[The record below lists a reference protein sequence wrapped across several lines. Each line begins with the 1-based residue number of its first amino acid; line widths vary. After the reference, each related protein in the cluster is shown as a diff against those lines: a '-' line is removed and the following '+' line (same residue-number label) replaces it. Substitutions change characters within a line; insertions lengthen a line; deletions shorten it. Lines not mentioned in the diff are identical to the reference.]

1 MRELYLKTLKK
12 EVVPSEGCTEPIAIA
27 YAASLSS
34 EHVNGEIKEVNIY
47 LSKNVIKNAMGV
59 GIPGTGGVGIE
70 IAAALG
76 ISIQKSYKK
85 LTILSNFT
93 KEELKKAKEIV
104 SNNIINI
111 NQKDIDKPLYIEVEV
126 SDGKDKC
133 KVIIEDTHTNVTL
146 IKKNE
151 EVICDNNCG
160 KCCDEVEDDYK
171 LFRIKDIYEF
181 AKNIDFSE
189 IEFILES
196 ARMNEKVSEE
206 GLKNDYGLQ
215 VGSKI
220 LQKGTFNL
228 FSNDASNKIIA
239 ASAAASDARM
249 DGCPMPIMTTAGSG
263 NQGIACSI
271 PVSSTSKLLGKNNED
286 LARALV
292 LSNLVT
298 IRIKKHMG
306 RLSPLCGAGIAG
318 ATGASCGIT
327 YLLGGNLENIN
338 YCINNMI
345 SDLSGMICDGAKETC
360 ALKIATGTNAA
371 IQCANLAIN
380 GISATSNDGI
390 ISQDVEKTIESIETL
405 IQNGFKNVDDTILNI
420 MLEKKKKNNSK

>member
-1 MRELYLKTLKK
+1 MRELYLRTLKK

-27 YAASLSS
+27 YAASIAAEYLK
-34 EHVNGEIKEVNIY
+34 GEIKEVNIY
-47 LSKNVIKNAMGV
+47 LSKNVIKNALGV

-93 KEELKKAKEIV
+93 EDELKKAKEIV
-104 SNNIINI
+104 DKNIINI
-111 NQKDIDKPLYIEVEV
+111 KQKNTNKALYIEVELL
-126 SDGKDKC
+126 SETSKS

-146 IKKNE
+146 IE
-151 EVICDNNCG
+151 CDDEIIMDNNS
-160 KCCDEVEDDYK
+160 EVSEDLEEDYN
-171 LFRIKDIYEF
+171 LFKIADIYNF
-181 AKNIDFSE
+181 AKEADFDD
-189 IEFILES
+189 IKFILES
-196 ARMNEKVSEE
+196 AKMNEKVSEE
-206 GLKNDYGLQ
+206 GLKGDYGLQ

-220 LQKGTFNL
+220 IQKGNFNL

-249 DGCPMPIMTTAGSG
+249 DGCAMPIMTTAGSG

-271 PVSSTSKLLGKNNED
+271 PVAQTSRLLDKSEEE

-327 YLLGGNLENIN
+327 YLLGGDLKNIN

-380 GISATSNDGI
+380 GISATANDGI
-390 ISQDVEKTIESIETL
+390 VAKDVEETIESIETL

-420 MLEKKKKNNSK
+420 MLEKKKNNK

>member
-27 YAASLSS
+27 YAASIAA
-34 EHVNGEIKEVNIY
+34 EHLKGEIKEVNIY
-47 LSKNVIKNAMGV
+47 LSKNVIKNALGV

-93 KEELKKAKEIV
+93 EDELKKAKEIV
-104 SNNIINI
+104 DKNIINI
-111 NQKDIDKPLYIEVEV
+111 KQKNTNKALYIEVELL
-126 SDGKDKC
+126 SETSKA

-146 IKKNE
+146 IE
-151 EVICDNNCG
+151 CGDEIIMDNNS
-160 KCCDEVEDDYK
+160 EVSEDLEEDYK
-171 LFRIKDIYEF
+171 LFKIADIYNF
-181 AKNIDFSE
+181 AKEADFDD
-189 IEFILES
+189 IKFILES
-196 ARMNEKVSEE
+196 AKMNEKVSEE
-206 GLKNDYGLQ
+206 GLKGDYGLQ

-220 LQKGTFNL
+220 IQKGNFNL

-249 DGCPMPIMTTAGSG
+249 DGCAMPIMTTAGSG

-271 PVSSTSKLLGKNNED
+271 PVAQTARLLDKSEEE

-327 YLLGGNLENIN
+327 YLLGGDLENIN

-380 GISATSNDGI
+380 GISATANDGI
-390 ISQDVEKTIESIETL
+390 VAKDVEETIESIETL

-420 MLEKKKKNNSK
+420 MLEKKKNNK

>member
-27 YAASLSS
+27 YAASIAAEYLK
-34 EHVNGEIKEVNIY
+34 GEIKEVNIY
-47 LSKNVIKNAMGV
+47 LSKNVIKNALGV

-93 KEELKKAKEIV
+93 ENELKKAKEIV
-104 SNNIINI
+104 DKNIINI
-111 NQKDIDKPLYIEVEV
+111 KQKNTNKALYIEVELL
-126 SDGKDKC
+126 SETSKS

-146 IKKNE
+146 IE
-151 EVICDNNCG
+151 CDDEIIMDNNS
-160 KCCDEVEDDYK
+160 EVSEDLEEDYK
-171 LFRIKDIYEF
+171 LFKIADIYNF
-181 AKNIDFSE
+181 AKEADFDD
-189 IEFILES
+189 IKFILES
-196 ARMNEKVSEE
+196 AKMNEKVSEE
-206 GLKNDYGLQ
+206 GLKGDYGLQ

-220 LQKGTFNL
+220 IQKGNFNL

-249 DGCPMPIMTTAGSG
+249 DGCAMPIMTTAGSG

-271 PVSSTSKLLGKNNED
+271 PVAQTARLLDKSEEE

-327 YLLGGNLENIN
+327 YLLGGDLENIN

-380 GISATSNDGI
+380 GISATANDGI
-390 ISQDVEKTIESIETL
+390 VAKEVEETIESIETL

-420 MLEKKKKNNSK
+420 MLEKKKNNK

>member
-27 YAASLSS
+27 YAASIAA
-34 EHVNGEIKEVNIY
+34 EHLKGEIKEVNIY
-47 LSKNVIKNAMGV
+47 LSKNVIKNALGV

-93 KEELKKAKEIV
+93 EDELKKAKEIV
-104 SNNIINI
+104 DKNIINI
-111 NQKDIDKPLYIEVEV
+111 KQKNTHKALYIEVELL
-126 SDGKDKC
+126 SETSKS

-146 IKKNE
+146 IE
-151 EVICDNNCG
+151 CDDEIIMDNNS
-160 KCCDEVEDDYK
+160 EVSEDLEEDYK
-171 LFRIKDIYEF
+171 LFKIADIYNF
-181 AKNIDFSE
+181 AKEADFDD
-189 IEFILES
+189 IKFILES
-196 ARMNEKVSEE
+196 AKMNEKVSEE
-206 GLKNDYGLQ
+206 GLKGDYGLQ

-220 LQKGTFNL
+220 IQKGNFNL

-249 DGCPMPIMTTAGSG
+249 DGCAMPIMTTAGSG

-271 PVSSTSKLLGKNNED
+271 PVAQTARLLDKSEEE

-327 YLLGGNLENIN
+327 YLLGGDLENIN

-371 IQCANLAIN
+371 IQCANLAMN
-380 GISATSNDGI
+380 GISATANDGI
-390 ISQDVEKTIESIETL
+390 VAKDVEETIESIETL

-420 MLEKKKKNNSK
+420 MLEKKKNNK

>member
-27 YAASLSS
+27 YAASIAA
-34 EHVNGEIKEVNIY
+34 EHLKGEIKEVNIY
-47 LSKNVIKNAMGV
+47 LSKNVIKNALGV

-93 KEELKKAKEIV
+93 EDELKKAKEIV
-104 SNNIINI
+104 DKNIINI
-111 NQKDIDKPLYIEVEV
+111 KQKNTNKALYIEVELL
-126 SDGKDKC
+126 SETSKA

-146 IKKNE
+146 IE
-151 EVICDNNCG
+151 CDDEIIMDNNS
-160 KCCDEVEDDYK
+160 EVSEDLEEDYK
-171 LFRIKDIYEF
+171 LFKIADIYNF
-181 AKNIDFSE
+181 AKEADFDD
-189 IEFILES
+189 IKFILES
-196 ARMNEKVSEE
+196 AKMNEKVSEE
-206 GLKNDYGLQ
+206 GLKGDYGLQ

-220 LQKGTFNL
+220 IQKGNFNL

-249 DGCPMPIMTTAGSG
+249 DGCAMPIMTTAGSG
-263 NQGIACSI
+263 NQGIVCSI
-271 PVSSTSKLLGKNNED
+271 PVAQTARLLDKSEEE

-327 YLLGGNLENIN
+327 YLLGGDLENIN

-380 GISATSNDGI
+380 GISATANDGI
-390 ISQDVEKTIESIETL
+390 VAKDVEETIESIETL

-420 MLEKKKKNNSK
+420 MLEKKKNNK

>member
-1 MRELYLKTLKK
+1 MRELYLRTLKK

-27 YAASLSS
+27 YAASIAA
-34 EHVNGEIKEVNIY
+34 EHLKGEIKEVNIY
-47 LSKNVIKNAMGV
+47 LSKNVIKNALGV

-93 KEELKKAKEIV
+93 EDELKKAKEIV
-104 SNNIINI
+104 DENIINI
-111 NQKDIDKPLYIEVEV
+111 KQKNTNKALYIEVELL
-126 SDGKDKC
+126 SETSKS

-146 IKKNE
+146 IE
-151 EVICDNNCG
+151 CDDEIIMDNNS
-160 KCCDEVEDDYK
+160 EVSEDLEEDYK
-171 LFRIKDIYEF
+171 LFKIADIYNF
-181 AKNIDFSE
+181 AKEADFDD
-189 IEFILES
+189 IKFILES
-196 ARMNEKVSEE
+196 AKMNEKVSEE
-206 GLKNDYGLQ
+206 GLKGDYGLQ

-220 LQKGTFNL
+220 IQKGNFNL

-249 DGCPMPIMTTAGSG
+249 DGCAMPIMTTAGSG

-271 PVSSTSKLLGKNNED
+271 PVAQTARLLDKSEEE

-380 GISATSNDGI
+380 GISATANDGI
-390 ISQDVEKTIESIETL
+390 VAKDVEETIESIETL
-405 IQNGFKNVDDTILNI
+405 IQNCFKNVDDTILNI
-420 MLEKKKKNNSK
+420 MLEKKKNNK

>member
-1 MRELYLKTLKK
+1 MRELYLRTLKK

-27 YAASLSS
+27 YAASIAA
-34 EHVNGEIKEVNIY
+34 EHLKGEIKEVNIY
-47 LSKNVIKNAMGV
+47 LSKNVIKNALGV

-93 KEELKKAKEIV
+93 EDELKKAKEIV
-104 SNNIINI
+104 DKNIINI
-111 NQKDIDKPLYIEVEV
+111 KQKNTNKALYIEVELL
-126 SDGKDKC
+126 SETSKA

-146 IKKNE
+146 IE
-151 EVICDNNCG
+151 CDNEIIMDNNS
-160 KCCDEVEDDYK
+160 EVSEDLEEDYK
-171 LFRIKDIYEF
+171 LFKIADIYNF
-181 AKNIDFSE
+181 AKEVDFDD
-189 IEFILES
+189 IKFILES
-196 ARMNEKVSEE
+196 AKMNEKVSEE
-206 GLKNDYGLQ
+206 GLKGDYGLQ

-220 LQKGTFNL
+220 IQKGNFNL

-249 DGCPMPIMTTAGSG
+249 DGCAMPIMTTAGSG

-271 PVSSTSKLLGKNNED
+271 PVAQTARLLDKSEEE

-327 YLLGGNLENIN
+327 YLLGGDLENIN

-380 GISATSNDGI
+380 GISATANDGI
-390 ISQDVEKTIESIETL
+390 VAKDVEETIESIETL

-420 MLEKKKKNNSK
+420 MLEKKKNNK

>member
-27 YAASLSS
+27 YAASIAA
-34 EHVNGEIKEVNIY
+34 EHLKGEIKEVNIY
-47 LSKNVIKNAMGV
+47 LSKNVIKNALGV

-93 KEELKKAKEIV
+93 EDELKKAKEIV
-104 SNNIINI
+104 DENIINI
-111 NQKDIDKPLYIEVEV
+111 KQKNTNKALYIEVELL
-126 SDGKDKC
+126 SETSKS
-133 KVIIEDTHTNVTL
+133 KVIIEDTHTNATL
-146 IKKNE
+146 IE
-151 EVICDNNCG
+151 CDDEIIMDNNS
-160 KCCDEVEDDYK
+160 EVSEDLEEDYK
-171 LFRIKDIYEF
+171 LFKIADIYNF
-181 AKNIDFSE
+181 AKKADFDD
-189 IEFILES
+189 IKFILES
-196 ARMNEKVSEE
+196 AKMNEKVSEE
-206 GLKNDYGLQ
+206 GLKGDYGLQ

-220 LQKGTFNL
+220 IQKGNFNL

-249 DGCPMPIMTTAGSG
+249 DGCAMPIMTTAGSG

-271 PVSSTSKLLGKNNED
+271 PVAQTARLLDKSEEE

-327 YLLGGNLENIN
+327 YLLGGDLENIN

-380 GISATSNDGI
+380 GISATANDGI
-390 ISQDVEKTIESIETL
+390 VAKDVEETIESIETL
-405 IQNGFKNVDDTILNI
+405 IQNGLKNVDDTILNI
-420 MLEKKKKNNSK
+420 MLEKKKNNK

>member
-27 YAASLSS
+27 YAASIAA
-34 EHVNGEIKEVNIY
+34 EHLKGEIKEVNIY
-47 LSKNVIKNAMGV
+47 LSKNVIKNALGV

-93 KEELKKAKEIV
+93 EDELKKAKEIV
-104 SNNIINI
+104 DKNIINI
-111 NQKDIDKPLYIEVEV
+111 KQKNTNKALYIEVELL
-126 SDGKDKC
+126 SETSKS

-146 IKKNE
+146 IE
-151 EVICDNNCG
+151 CDDEIIIDNNS
-160 KCCDEVEDDYK
+160 EVSEDLEEDYK
-171 LFRIKDIYEF
+171 LFKIADIYNF
-181 AKNIDFSE
+181 AKEADFDD
-189 IEFILES
+189 IKFILES
-196 ARMNEKVSEE
+196 AKMNEKVSEE
-206 GLKNDYGLQ
+206 GLKGDYGLQ

-220 LQKGTFNL
+220 IQKGNFNL

-249 DGCPMPIMTTAGSG
+249 DGCAMPIMTTAGSG

-271 PVSSTSKLLGKNNED
+271 PVAQTARLLDKSEEE

-327 YLLGGNLENIN
+327 YLLGGDLENIN

-380 GISATSNDGI
+380 GISATANDGI
-390 ISQDVEKTIESIETL
+390 VAKDVEETIESIETL

-420 MLEKKKKNNSK
+420 MLEKKKNK

>member
-1 MRELYLKTLKK
+1 MRELYLRTLKK

-27 YAASLSS
+27 YAASIAA
-34 EHVNGEIKEVNIY
+34 EHLKGEIKEVNIY
-47 LSKNVIKNAMGV
+47 LSKNVIKNALGV

-93 KEELKKAKEIV
+93 EDELKKAKEIV
-104 SNNIINI
+104 DKNIINI
-111 NQKDIDKPLYIEVEV
+111 KQKNTNKALYIEVELL
-126 SDGKDKC
+126 SETSKA

-146 IKKNE
+146 IE
-151 EVICDNNCG
+151 CDDEIIMDNNS
-160 KCCDEVEDDYK
+160 EVSEDLEEDYK
-171 LFRIKDIYEF
+171 LFKIADIYNF
-181 AKNIDFSE
+181 AKEVDFDH
-189 IEFILES
+189 IKFILES
-196 ARMNEKVSEE
+196 AKMNEKVSEE
-206 GLKNDYGLQ
+206 GLKGDYGLQ

-220 LQKGTFNL
+220 IQKGNFNL

-249 DGCPMPIMTTAGSG
+249 DGCAMPIMTTAGSG

-271 PVSSTSKLLGKNNED
+271 PVAQTARLLDKSEEE

-327 YLLGGNLENIN
+327 YLLGGDLENIN

-380 GISATSNDGI
+380 GISATANDGI
-390 ISQDVEKTIESIETL
+390 VAKDVEETIESIETL

-420 MLEKKKKNNSK
+420 MLEKKKNNK

>member
-27 YAASLSS
+27 YAASIAT
-34 EHVNGEIKEVNIY
+34 EHLKGEIKEVNIY
-47 LSKNVIKNAMGV
+47 LSKNVIKNALGV

-93 KEELKKAKEIV
+93 EDELKKAKEIV
-104 SNNIINI
+104 DKNIINI
-111 NQKDIDKPLYIEVEV
+111 KQKNTHKALYIEVELLAET
-126 SDGKDKC
+126 SKS

-146 IKKNE
+146 IE
-151 EVICDNNCG
+151 CDDEIIMDNNS
-160 KCCDEVEDDYK
+160 EVSEDLEEDYK
-171 LFRIKDIYEF
+171 LFKIADIYNF
-181 AKNIDFSE
+181 AKEADFDE
-189 IEFILES
+189 IKFILES
-196 ARMNEKVSEE
+196 AKMNEKVSEE
-206 GLKNDYGLQ
+206 GLKGDYGLQ

-220 LQKGTFNL
+220 IQKGNFNL

-249 DGCPMPIMTTAGSG
+249 DGCAMPIMTTAGSG

-271 PVSSTSKLLGKNNED
+271 PVAQTARLLDKSEEE

-327 YLLGGNLENIN
+327 YLLGGDLENIN

-371 IQCANLAIN
+371 IQCANLAMN
-380 GISATSNDGI
+380 GISATANDGI
-390 ISQDVEKTIESIETL
+390 VAKDVEETIESIETL

-420 MLEKKKKNNSK
+420 MLEKKKNNK

>member
-27 YAASLSS
+27 YAASIAA
-34 EHVNGEIKEVNIY
+34 EHLKGEIKEVNIY
-47 LSKNVIKNAMGV
+47 LSKNVIKNALGV

-93 KEELKKAKEIV
+93 EDELKRAKEIV
-104 SNNIINI
+104 DKNIINI
-111 NQKDIDKPLYIEVEV
+111 KQKNTHKALYIEVELLAET
-126 SDGKDKC
+126 SKS

-146 IKKNE
+146 IE
-151 EVICDNNCG
+151 CDDEIIMDNNS
-160 KCCDEVEDDYK
+160 EVSEDLEEDYK
-171 LFRIKDIYEF
+171 LFKIADIYNF
-181 AKNIDFSE
+181 AKEADFDD
-189 IEFILES
+189 IKFILES
-196 ARMNEKVSEE
+196 AKMNERVSEE
-206 GLKNDYGLQ
+206 GLKGDYGLQ

-220 LQKGTFNL
+220 IQKGNFNL

-249 DGCPMPIMTTAGSG
+249 DGCAMPIMTTAGSG

-271 PVSSTSKLLGKNNED
+271 PVAQTARLLDKSEEE

-327 YLLGGNLENIN
+327 YLLGGDLENIN

-371 IQCANLAIN
+371 IQCANLAMN
-380 GISATSNDGI
+380 GISATANDGI
-390 ISQDVEKTIESIETL
+390 VAKDVEETIESIETL

-420 MLEKKKKNNSK
+420 MLEKKKNNK

>member
-27 YAASLSS
+27 YATSIAA
-34 EHVNGEIKEVNIY
+34 EHLKGEIEEVNIY
-47 LSKNVIKNAMGV
+47 LSKNVIKNALGV

-93 KEELKKAKEIV
+93 EDELKKAKEIV
-104 SNNIINI
+104 DKNIINI
-111 NQKDIDKPLYIEVEV
+111 KQKNINKVLYIEVELL
-126 SDGKDKC
+126 SETSKA

-146 IKKNE
+146 IE
-151 EVICDNNCG
+151 CDDEIIMDNNS
-160 KCCDEVEDDYK
+160 EVSEDLEEDYK
-171 LFRIKDIYEF
+171 LFKIADIYNF
-181 AKNIDFSE
+181 AKEADFDD
-189 IEFILES
+189 IKFILES
-196 ARMNEKVSEE
+196 AKMNEKVSEE
-206 GLKNDYGLQ
+206 GLKGDYGLQ

-220 LQKGTFNL
+220 IQKGNFNL

-249 DGCPMPIMTTAGSG
+249 DGCAMPIMTTAGSG

-271 PVSSTSKLLGKNNED
+271 PVAQTARLLDKSEEE

-371 IQCANLAIN
+371 IQCANLAMN
-380 GISATSNDGI
+380 GISATANDGI
-390 ISQDVEKTIESIETL
+390 VAKDVEETIESIETL

-420 MLEKKKKNNSK
+420 MLEKKKNNK

>member
-27 YAASLSS
+27 YAASIAA
-34 EHVNGEIKEVNIY
+34 EHLKGEIKEVNIY
-47 LSKNVIKNAMGV
+47 LSKNVIKNALGV

-93 KEELKKAKEIV
+93 EDELKKAKEIV
-104 SNNIINI
+104 DENIINI
-111 NQKDIDKPLYIEVEV
+111 KQKNTNKALYIEVELL
-126 SDGKDKC
+126 SETSKA

-146 IKKNE
+146 IE
-151 EVICDNNCG
+151 CDDEIIMDNNS
-160 KCCDEVEDDYK
+160 EVSEDLEEDYK
-171 LFRIKDIYEF
+171 LFKIADIYNF
-181 AKNIDFSE
+181 AKEADFDD
-189 IEFILES
+189 IKFILES
-196 ARMNEKVSEE
+196 AKMNEKVSEE
-206 GLKNDYGLQ
+206 GLKGDYGLQ

-220 LQKGTFNL
+220 IQKGNFNL

-249 DGCPMPIMTTAGSG
+249 DGCAMPIMTTAGSG

-271 PVSSTSKLLGKNNED
+271 PVAQTARLLDKSEEE

-345 SDLSGMICDGAKETC
+345 SDLLGMICDGAKETC

-380 GISATSNDGI
+380 GISATANDGI
-390 ISQDVEKTIESIETL
+390 VAKDVEETIESIETL

-420 MLEKKKKNNSK
+420 MLEKKKNNK

>member
-27 YAASLSS
+27 YAASIAAEYLK
-34 EHVNGEIKEVNIY
+34 GEIKEVNIY
-47 LSKNVIKNAMGV
+47 LSKNVIKNALGV

-93 KEELKKAKEIV
+93 EDELKKAKEIV
-104 SNNIINI
+104 DKNIINI
-111 NQKDIDKPLYIEVEV
+111 KQKNTNKALYIEVELL
-126 SDGKDKC
+126 SETSKS

-146 IKKNE
+146 IE
-151 EVICDNNCG
+151 CDDEIIMDNNS
-160 KCCDEVEDDYK
+160 EVSEDLEEDYN
-171 LFRIKDIYEF
+171 LFKIADIYNF
-181 AKNIDFSE
+181 AKEADFDD
-189 IEFILES
+189 IKFILES
-196 ARMNEKVSEE
+196 AKMNEKVSEE
-206 GLKNDYGLQ
+206 GLKGDYGLQ

-220 LQKGTFNL
+220 IQKGNFNL

-239 ASAAASDARM
+239 ASDARM
-249 DGCPMPIMTTAGSG
+249 DGCAMPIMTTAGSG

-271 PVSSTSKLLGKNNED
+271 PVAQTSRLLDKSEEE

-327 YLLGGNLENIN
+327 YLLGGDLKNIN

-380 GISATSNDGI
+380 GISATANDGI
-390 ISQDVEKTIESIETL
+390 VAKDVEETIESIETL

-420 MLEKKKKNNSK
+420 MLEKKKNNK

>member
-27 YAASLSS
+27 YAASIAA
-34 EHVNGEIKEVNIY
+34 EHLKGEIKEVNIY
-47 LSKNVIKNAMGV
+47 LSKNVIKNALGV

-93 KEELKKAKEIV
+93 EDELKKAKEIV
-104 SNNIINI
+104 DKNIINI
-111 NQKDIDKPLYIEVEV
+111 KQKNTNKALYIEVELL
-126 SDGKDKC
+126 SETSKA

-146 IKKNE
+146 IE
-151 EVICDNNCG
+151 CDDEIIIDNNS
-160 KCCDEVEDDYK
+160 EVSEDLEEDYK
-171 LFRIKDIYEF
+171 LFKIADIYNF
-181 AKNIDFSE
+181 AKEVDFDD
-189 IEFILES
+189 IKFILES
-196 ARMNEKVSEE
+196 AKMNEKVSEE
-206 GLKNDYGLQ
+206 GLKGDYGLQ

-220 LQKGTFNL
+220 IQKGNFNL

-249 DGCPMPIMTTAGSG
+249 DGCAMPIMTTAGSG

-271 PVSSTSKLLGKNNED
+271 PVAQTARLLDKSEEE

-327 YLLGGNLENIN
+327 YLLGGDLENIN

-380 GISATSNDGI
+380 GISATANDGI
-390 ISQDVEKTIESIETL
+390 VAKDVEETIESIETL

-420 MLEKKKKNNSK
+420 MLEKKKNNK

>member
-1 MRELYLKTLKK
+1 MRELYLRTLKK

-27 YAASLSS
+27 YAASIAA
-34 EHVNGEIKEVNIY
+34 EHLKGEIKEVNIY
-47 LSKNVIKNAMGV
+47 LSKNVIKNALGV

-93 KEELKKAKEIV
+93 EDELKKAKEIV
-104 SNNIINI
+104 DKNIINI
-111 NQKDIDKPLYIEVEV
+111 KQKNTHKALYIEVELL
-126 SDGKDKC
+126 SETSKA

-146 IKKNE
+146 IE
-151 EVICDNNCG
+151 CDDEIIMDNNS
-160 KCCDEVEDDYK
+160 EVSEDLEEDYK
-171 LFRIKDIYEF
+171 LFKIADIYNF
-181 AKNIDFSE
+181 AKEADFDD
-189 IEFILES
+189 IKFILES
-196 ARMNEKVSEE
+196 AKMNEKVSEE
-206 GLKNDYGLQ
+206 GLKGDYGLQ

-220 LQKGTFNL
+220 IQKGNFNL

-249 DGCPMPIMTTAGSG
+249 DGCAMPIMTTAGSG

-271 PVSSTSKLLGKNNED
+271 PVAQTARLLDKSEEE

-380 GISATSNDGI
+380 GISATANDGI
-390 ISQDVEKTIESIETL
+390 VAKDVEETIESIETL

-420 MLEKKKKNNSK
+420 MLEKKKNNK

>member
-1 MRELYLKTLKK
+1 MRELYLRTLKK

-27 YAASLSS
+27 YAASIAA
-34 EHVNGEIKEVNIY
+34 EHLNGEIKEVNIY
-47 LSKNVIKNAMGV
+47 LSKNVIKNALGV

-93 KEELKKAKEIV
+93 EDELKKAKEIV
-104 SNNIINI
+104 DENIINI
-111 NQKDIDKPLYIEVEV
+111 KQKNTNKALYIEVELL
-126 SDGKDKC
+126 SETSKS

-146 IKKNE
+146 IE
-151 EVICDNNCG
+151 CDDEIIMDNNS
-160 KCCDEVEDDYK
+160 EVSEDLEEDYK
-171 LFRIKDIYEF
+171 LFKIADIYNF
-181 AKNIDFSE
+181 AKEADFDD
-189 IEFILES
+189 IKFILES
-196 ARMNEKVSEE
+196 AKMNEKVSEE
-206 GLKNDYGLQ
+206 GLKGDYGLQ

-220 LQKGTFNL
+220 IQKGNFNL

-249 DGCPMPIMTTAGSG
+249 DGCAMPIMTTAGSG

-271 PVSSTSKLLGKNNED
+271 PVAQTARLLDKSEEE

-380 GISATSNDGI
+380 GISATANDGI
-390 ISQDVEKTIESIETL
+390 VAKDVEETIESIETL

-420 MLEKKKKNNSK
+420 MLEKKKNNK

>member
-27 YAASLSS
+27 YAASIAA
-34 EHVNGEIKEVNIY
+34 EHLKGEIKEVNIY
-47 LSKNVIKNAMGV
+47 LSKNVIKNALGV

-93 KEELKKAKEIV
+93 EDELKKAKEIV
-104 SNNIINI
+104 DENIINI
-111 NQKDIDKPLYIEVEV
+111 KQKNTNKALYIEVELL
-126 SDGKDKC
+126 SETSKS

-146 IKKNE
+146 IE
-151 EVICDNNCG
+151 CDDEIIMDNNS
-160 KCCDEVEDDYK
+160 EVSEDLEEDYK
-171 LFRIKDIYEF
+171 LFKIADIYNF
-181 AKNIDFSE
+181 AKEADFDD
-189 IEFILES
+189 IKFILES
-196 ARMNEKVSEE
+196 AKMNEKVSEE
-206 GLKNDYGLQ
+206 GLKGDYGLQ

-220 LQKGTFNL
+220 IQKGNFNL

-249 DGCPMPIMTTAGSG
+249 DGCAMPIMTTAGSG

-271 PVSSTSKLLGKNNED
+271 PVAQTARLLDKSEEE

-345 SDLSGMICDGAKETC
+345 SDLSGMICDGAKKTC

-380 GISATSNDGI
+380 GISATANDGI
-390 ISQDVEKTIESIETL
+390 VAKDVEETIESIETL

-420 MLEKKKKNNSK
+420 MLEKKKNNK

>member
-1 MRELYLKTLKK
+1 MRELYLRTLKK

-27 YAASLSS
+27 YAASIAA
-34 EHVNGEIKEVNIY
+34 EHLKGEIKEVNIY
-47 LSKNVIKNAMGV
+47 LSKNVIKNALGV

-93 KEELKKAKEIV
+93 EDELKKAKEIV
-104 SNNIINI
+104 DKNIINI
-111 NQKDIDKPLYIEVEV
+111 KQKNTNKALYIEVELL
-126 SDGKDKC
+126 SETSKS

-146 IKKNE
+146 IE
-151 EVICDNNCG
+151 CDNEIIMDNNS
-160 KCCDEVEDDYK
+160 EVSEDLEEDYK
-171 LFRIKDIYEF
+171 LFKIADIYNF
-181 AKNIDFSE
+181 AKEADFDD
-189 IEFILES
+189 IKFILES
-196 ARMNEKVSEE
+196 AKMNEKVSEE
-206 GLKNDYGLQ
+206 GLKGDYGLQ

-220 LQKGTFNL
+220 IQNGNFNL

-249 DGCPMPIMTTAGSG
+249 DGCAMPIMTTAGSG

-271 PVSSTSKLLGKNNED
+271 PVAQTARLLDKSEEE

-380 GISATSNDGI
+380 GISATANDGI
-390 ISQDVEKTIESIETL
+390 VAKDVEETIESIETL

-420 MLEKKKKNNSK
+420 MLEKKKNNK

>member
-27 YAASLSS
+27 YAASIAA
-34 EHVNGEIKEVNIY
+34 EHLKGEIKEVNIY
-47 LSKNVIKNAMGV
+47 LSKNVIKNALGV

-93 KEELKKAKEIV
+93 EDELKKAKEIV
-104 SNNIINI
+104 DKNIINI
-111 NQKDIDKPLYIEVEV
+111 KQKNTNKALYIEVELL
-126 SDGKDKC
+126 SETSKA

-146 IKKNE
+146 IE
-151 EVICDNNCG
+151 CDNEIIMDNNS
-160 KCCDEVEDDYK
+160 EVSEDLEEDYK
-171 LFRIKDIYEF
+171 LFKIADIYNF
-181 AKNIDFSE
+181 AKEADFDD
-189 IEFILES
+189 IKFILES
-196 ARMNEKVSEE
+196 AKMNEKVSEE
-206 GLKNDYGLQ
+206 GLKGDYGLQ

-220 LQKGTFNL
+220 IQKGNFNL

-249 DGCPMPIMTTAGSG
+249 DGCAMPIMTTAGSG

-271 PVSSTSKLLGKNNED
+271 PVAQTARLLDKSEEE

-327 YLLGGNLENIN
+327 YLLGGDLENIN

-380 GISATSNDGI
+380 GISATANDGI
-390 ISQDVEKTIESIETL
+390 VAKDVEEKIESIETL

-420 MLEKKKKNNSK
+420 MLEKKKNNK

>member
-27 YAASLSS
+27 YAASIAA
-34 EHVNGEIKEVNIY
+34 EHLKGEIKEVNIY
-47 LSKNVIKNAMGV
+47 LSKNVIKNALGV

-93 KEELKKAKEIV
+93 EDELKKAKEIV
-104 SNNIINI
+104 DKNIINI
-111 NQKDIDKPLYIEVEV
+111 KQKNTHKALYIEVELL
-126 SDGKDKC
+126 SETSKS

-146 IKKNE
+146 IE
-151 EVICDNNCG
+151 CDDEIIMDNNS
-160 KCCDEVEDDYK
+160 EVSEDLEEDYK
-171 LFRIKDIYEF
+171 LFKIADIYNF
-181 AKNIDFSE
+181 AKEEDFDD
-189 IEFILES
+189 IKFILES
-196 ARMNEKVSEE
+196 AKMNEKVSEE
-206 GLKNDYGLQ
+206 GLKGDYGLQ

-220 LQKGTFNL
+220 IQKGNFNL

-249 DGCPMPIMTTAGSG
+249 DGCAMPIMTTAGSG

-271 PVSSTSKLLGKNNED
+271 PVAQTARLLDKSEEE

-327 YLLGGNLENIN
+327 YLLGGDLENIN

-380 GISATSNDGI
+380 GISATANDGI
-390 ISQDVEKTIESIETL
+390 VAKDVEETIESIETL

-420 MLEKKKKNNSK
+420 MLEKKKNNK

>member
-27 YAASLSS
+27 YAASIAA
-34 EHVNGEIKEVNIY
+34 EHLKGEIKEVNIY
-47 LSKNVIKNAMGV
+47 LSKNVIKNALGV

-93 KEELKKAKEIV
+93 EDELKKAKEIV
-104 SNNIINI
+104 DENIINI
-111 NQKDIDKPLYIEVEV
+111 KQKNTNKALYIEVELL
-126 SDGKDKC
+126 SETSKA

-146 IKKNE
+146 IE
-151 EVICDNNCG
+151 CDDEIIMDNNS
-160 KCCDEVEDDYK
+160 EVSEDLEEDYK
-171 LFRIKDIYEF
+171 LFKIADIYNF
-181 AKNIDFSE
+181 AKEADFDD
-189 IEFILES
+189 IKFILES
-196 ARMNEKVSEE
+196 AKMNEKVSEE
-206 GLKNDYGLQ
+206 GLKGDYGLQ

-220 LQKGTFNL
+220 IQKGNFNL

-249 DGCPMPIMTTAGSG
+249 DGCAMPIMTTAGSG

-271 PVSSTSKLLGKNNED
+271 PVAQTARLLDKSEEE

-380 GISATSNDGI
+380 GISATANDGI
-390 ISQDVEKTIESIETL
+390 VAKDVEETIESIETL

-420 MLEKKKKNNSK
+420 MLEKKKNNK

>member
-27 YAASLSS
+27 YAASIAA
-34 EHVNGEIKEVNIY
+34 EHLKGEIKEVNIY
-47 LSKNVIKNAMGV
+47 LSKNVIKNALGV

-93 KEELKKAKEIV
+93 EDELKKAKEIV
-104 SNNIINI
+104 DKNIINI
-111 NQKDIDKPLYIEVEV
+111 KQKNTNKALYIEVELL
-126 SDGKDKC
+126 SETSKS

-146 IKKNE
+146 IE
-151 EVICDNNCG
+151 CDNEIIMDNNS
-160 KCCDEVEDDYK
+160 EVSEDLEEDYK
-171 LFRIKDIYEF
+171 LFKIADIYNF
-181 AKNIDFSE
+181 AKEADFDD
-189 IEFILES
+189 IKFILES
-196 ARMNEKVSEE
+196 AKMNEKVSEE
-206 GLKNDYGLQ
+206 GLKGDYGLQ

-220 LQKGTFNL
+220 IQKGNFNL

-249 DGCPMPIMTTAGSG
+249 NGCAMPIMTTAGSG

-271 PVSSTSKLLGKNNED
+271 PVAQTARLLDKSEEE

-327 YLLGGNLENIN
+327 YLLGGDLENIN

-380 GISATSNDGI
+380 GISATANDGI
-390 ISQDVEKTIESIETL
+390 VAKDVEETIESIETL

-420 MLEKKKKNNSK
+420 MLEKKKNNK

>member
-1 MRELYLKTLKK
+1 MRELYLRTLKK

-27 YAASLSS
+27 YAASIAA
-34 EHVNGEIKEVNIY
+34 EHLKGEIKEVNIY
-47 LSKNVIKNAMGV
+47 LSKNVIKNALGV

-93 KEELKKAKEIV
+93 EDELKKAKEIV
-104 SNNIINI
+104 DKNIINI
-111 NQKDIDKPLYIEVEV
+111 KQKNTNKALYIEVELL
-126 SDGKDKC
+126 SETSKA

-146 IKKNE
+146 IE
-151 EVICDNNCG
+151 CDNEIIMDNNS
-160 KCCDEVEDDYK
+160 EVSEDLEEDYK
-171 LFRIKDIYEF
+171 LFKIADIYNF
-181 AKNIDFSE
+181 AKEADFDD
-189 IEFILES
+189 IKFILES
-196 ARMNEKVSEE
+196 AKMNEKVSEE
-206 GLKNDYGLQ
+206 GLKGDYGLQ

-220 LQKGTFNL
+220 IEKGNFNL

-249 DGCPMPIMTTAGSG
+249 DGCAMPIMTTAGSG

-271 PVSSTSKLLGKNNED
+271 PVAQTARLLDKSEEE

-380 GISATSNDGI
+380 GISATANDGI
-390 ISQDVEKTIESIETL
+390 VAKDVEETIESIETL

-420 MLEKKKKNNSK
+420 MLEKKKNNK

>member
-27 YAASLSS
+27 YAASIAA
-34 EHVNGEIKEVNIY
+34 EHLKGEIKEVNIY
-47 LSKNVIKNAMGV
+47 LSKNVIKNALGV

-93 KEELKKAKEIV
+93 EDELKKAKEIV
-104 SNNIINI
+104 DKNIINI
-111 NQKDIDKPLYIEVEV
+111 KQKNTHKALYIEVELLAET
-126 SDGKDKC
+126 SKS

-146 IKKNE
+146 IE
-151 EVICDNNCG
+151 CDDEIIMDNNSQ
-160 KCCDEVEDDYK
+160 VSEDLEEDYK
-171 LFRIKDIYEF
+171 LFKIADIYNF
-181 AKNIDFSE
+181 AKEVDFDD
-189 IEFILES
+189 IKFILES
-196 ARMNEKVSEE
+196 AKMNEKVSEE
-206 GLKNDYGLQ
+206 GLKGDYGLQ

-220 LQKGTFNL
+220 IQKGNFNL

-249 DGCPMPIMTTAGSG
+249 DGCAMPIMTTAGSG

-271 PVSSTSKLLGKNNED
+271 PVAQTARLLDKSEEE

-327 YLLGGNLENIN
+327 YLLGGDLENIN

-371 IQCANLAIN
+371 IQCANLAMN
-380 GISATSNDGI
+380 GISATANDGI
-390 ISQDVEKTIESIETL
+390 VAKDVEETIESIETL

-420 MLEKKKKNNSK
+420 MLEKKKNNK

>member
-27 YAASLSS
+27 YAASIAA
-34 EHVNGEIKEVNIY
+34 EHLKGEIKEVNIY
-47 LSKNVIKNAMGV
+47 LSKNVIKNALGV

-93 KEELKKAKEIV
+93 EDELKKAKEIV
-104 SNNIINI
+104 DKNIINI
-111 NQKDIDKPLYIEVEV
+111 KQKNTHKALYIEVELL
-126 SDGKDKC
+126 SETSKS

-146 IKKNE
+146 IE
-151 EVICDNNCG
+151 CDDEIIMDNNS
-160 KCCDEVEDDYK
+160 EVNEDLEEDYK
-171 LFRIKDIYEF
+171 LFKIADIYNF
-181 AKNIDFSE
+181 AKEADFDD
-189 IEFILES
+189 IKFILES
-196 ARMNEKVSEE
+196 AKMNEKVSEE
-206 GLKNDYGLQ
+206 GLKGDYGLQ

-220 LQKGTFNL
+220 IQKGNFNL

-249 DGCPMPIMTTAGSG
+249 DGCAMPIMTTAGSG

-271 PVSSTSKLLGKNNED
+271 PVAQTARLLDKSEEE

-327 YLLGGNLENIN
+327 YLLGGDLENIN

-380 GISATSNDGI
+380 GISATANDGI
-390 ISQDVEKTIESIETL
+390 VAKDVEETIESIETL

-420 MLEKKKKNNSK
+420 MLEKKKNNK

>member
-27 YAASLSS
+27 YAASIAA
-34 EHVNGEIKEVNIY
+34 EHLNGEIKEVNIY
-47 LSKNVIKNAMGV
+47 LSKNVIKNALGV

-93 KEELKKAKEIV
+93 EDELKKAKEIV
-104 SNNIINI
+104 DKNIINI
-111 NQKDIDKPLYIEVEV
+111 KQKNTHKALYIEVELLAET
-126 SDGKDKC
+126 SKA

-146 IKKNE
+146 IE
-151 EVICDNNCG
+151 CDDEIIMDNNS
-160 KCCDEVEDDYK
+160 EVSEDLEEDYK
-171 LFRIKDIYEF
+171 LFKIADIYNF
-181 AKNIDFSE
+181 AKEADFDD
-189 IEFILES
+189 IKFILES
-196 ARMNEKVSEE
+196 AKMNEKVSEE
-206 GLKNDYGLQ
+206 GLKGDYGLQ

-220 LQKGTFNL
+220 IQKGNFNL

-249 DGCPMPIMTTAGSG
+249 DGCAMPIMTTAGSG

-271 PVSSTSKLLGKNNED
+271 PVAQTARLLDKSEEE

-380 GISATSNDGI
+380 GI
-390 ISQDVEKTIESIETL
+390 
-405 IQNGFKNVDDTILNI
+405 
-420 MLEKKKKNNSK
+420 

>member
-1 MRELYLKTLKK
+1 MRELYLRTLKK

-27 YAASLSS
+27 YAASIAA
-34 EHVNGEIKEVNIY
+34 EHLKGEIREVNIY
-47 LSKNVIKNAMGV
+47 LSKNVIKNALGV

-93 KEELKKAKEIV
+93 EDELKKAKEIV
-104 SNNIINI
+104 DENIINI
-111 NQKDIDKPLYIEVEV
+111 KQKNTNKALYIEVELL
-126 SDGKDKC
+126 SETSKA

-146 IKKNE
+146 IE
-151 EVICDNNCG
+151 CDDEIIMDNNS
-160 KCCDEVEDDYK
+160 EVSEDLEEDYK
-171 LFRIKDIYEF
+171 LFKIADIYNF
-181 AKNIDFSE
+181 AKEADFDD
-189 IEFILES
+189 IKFILES
-196 ARMNEKVSEE
+196 AKMNEKVSEE
-206 GLKNDYGLQ
+206 GLKGDYGLQ

-220 LQKGTFNL
+220 IQKGNFNL

-249 DGCPMPIMTTAGSG
+249 DGCAMPIMTTAGSG

-271 PVSSTSKLLGKNNED
+271 PVAQTARLLYKSEEE

-327 YLLGGNLENIN
+327 YLLGGDLENIN

-380 GISATSNDGI
+380 GISATANDGI
-390 ISQDVEKTIESIETL
+390 VAKDVEETIESIETL

-420 MLEKKKKNNSK
+420 MLEKKKNNK

>member
-27 YAASLSS
+27 YAASIAA
-34 EHVNGEIKEVNIY
+34 EHLKGEIKEVNIY
-47 LSKNVIKNAMGV
+47 LSKNVIKNALGV

-93 KEELKKAKEIV
+93 EDELKKAKEIV
-104 SNNIINI
+104 DKNIINI
-111 NQKDIDKPLYIEVEV
+111 KQKNTNKALYIEVELL
-126 SDGKDKC
+126 SETSKA

-146 IKKNE
+146 IE
-151 EVICDNNCG
+151 CGDEIIMDNNS
-160 KCCDEVEDDYK
+160 EVSEDLEEDYK
-171 LFRIKDIYEF
+171 LFKIADIYNF
-181 AKNIDFSE
+181 AKEADFDD
-189 IEFILES
+189 IKFILES
-196 ARMNEKVSEE
+196 AKMNEKVSEE
-206 GLKNDYGLQ
+206 GLKGDYGLQ

-220 LQKGTFNL
+220 IQNGNFNL

-249 DGCPMPIMTTAGSG
+249 DGCAMPIMTTAGSG

-271 PVSSTSKLLGKNNED
+271 PVAQTARLLDKSEEE

-327 YLLGGNLENIN
+327 YLLGGDLENIN

-380 GISATSNDGI
+380 GISATANDGI
-390 ISQDVEKTIESIETL
+390 VAKDVEETIESIETL

-420 MLEKKKKNNSK
+420 MLEKKKNNK

>member
-27 YAASLSS
+27 YAASIAA
-34 EHVNGEIKEVNIY
+34 EHLKGEIKEVNIY
-47 LSKNVIKNAMGV
+47 LSKNVIKNALGV

-93 KEELKKAKEIV
+93 EDELKKAKEIV
-104 SNNIINI
+104 DKNIINI
-111 NQKDIDKPLYIEVEV
+111 KQKNTNKALYIEVELL
-126 SDGKDKC
+126 SETSKA

-146 IKKNE
+146 IE
-151 EVICDNNCG
+151 CGDEIIMDNNS
-160 KCCDEVEDDYK
+160 EVSEDLEEDYK
-171 LFRIKDIYEF
+171 LFKIADIYNF
-181 AKNIDFSE
+181 AKEADFDD
-189 IEFILES
+189 IKFILES
-196 ARMNEKVSEE
+196 AKMNEKVSEE
-206 GLKNDYGLQ
+206 GLKGDYGLQ

-220 LQKGTFNL
+220 IEKGNFNL

-249 DGCPMPIMTTAGSG
+249 DGCAMPIMTTAGSG

-271 PVSSTSKLLGKNNED
+271 PVAQTARLLDKSEEE

-327 YLLGGNLENIN
+327 YLLGGDLENIN

-380 GISATSNDGI
+380 GISATANDGI
-390 ISQDVEKTIESIETL
+390 VAKDVEETIESIETL

-420 MLEKKKKNNSK
+420 MLEKKKNNK

>member
-27 YAASLSS
+27 YAASIAA
-34 EHVNGEIKEVNIY
+34 EHLKGEIKEVNIY
-47 LSKNVIKNAMGV
+47 LSKNVIKNALGV

-93 KEELKKAKEIV
+93 EDELKKAKEIV
-104 SNNIINI
+104 DKNIINI
-111 NQKDIDKPLYIEVEV
+111 KQKNTNKALYIEVELL
-126 SDGKDKC
+126 SETSKA

-146 IKKNE
+146 IE
-151 EVICDNNCG
+151 CDDEIIMDNNS
-160 KCCDEVEDDYK
+160 EVSEDLEEDYK
-171 LFRIKDIYEF
+171 LFKIADIYNF
-181 AKNIDFSE
+181 AKKADFDD
-189 IEFILES
+189 IKFILES
-196 ARMNEKVSEE
+196 AKMNEKVSEE
-206 GLKNDYGLQ
+206 GLKGDYGLQ

-220 LQKGTFNL
+220 IQKGNFNL

-249 DGCPMPIMTTAGSG
+249 DGCAMPIMTTAGSG

-271 PVSSTSKLLGKNNED
+271 PVAQTARLLDKSEEE

-327 YLLGGNLENIN
+327 YLLGGDLENIN

-371 IQCANLAIN
+371 IQCANLAMN
-380 GISATSNDGI
+380 GISATANDGI
-390 ISQDVEKTIESIETL
+390 VAKDVEETIESIETL

-420 MLEKKKKNNSK
+420 MLEKKKNNK

>member
-27 YAASLSS
+27 YAASIAV
-34 EHVNGEIKEVNIY
+34 EHLKGEIKEVNIY
-47 LSKNVIKNAMGV
+47 LSKNVIKNALGV

-93 KEELKKAKEIV
+93 EDELKKAKEIV
-104 SNNIINI
+104 DKNIINI
-111 NQKDIDKPLYIEVEV
+111 KQKNTHKALYIEVELL
-126 SDGKDKC
+126 SETSKA

-146 IKKNE
+146 IE
-151 EVICDNNCG
+151 CDDEIIMDNNS
-160 KCCDEVEDDYK
+160 EVSEDLEEDYK
-171 LFRIKDIYEF
+171 LFKIADIYNF
-181 AKNIDFSE
+181 AKEADFDD
-189 IEFILES
+189 IKFILES
-196 ARMNEKVSEE
+196 AKMNEKVSEE
-206 GLKNDYGLQ
+206 GLKGDYGLQ

-220 LQKGTFNL
+220 IEKGNFNL

-249 DGCPMPIMTTAGSG
+249 DGCAMPIMTTAGSG

-271 PVSSTSKLLGKNNED
+271 PVAQTARLLDKSEEE

-327 YLLGGNLENIN
+327 YLLGGDLENIN

-380 GISATSNDGI
+380 GISATANDGI
-390 ISQDVEKTIESIETL
+390 VAKDVEETIESIETL

-420 MLEKKKKNNSK
+420 MLEKKKNNK

>member
-1 MRELYLKTLKK
+1 MRELYLRTLKK

-27 YAASLSS
+27 YAASIAA
-34 EHVNGEIKEVNIY
+34 EHLKGEIKEVNIY
-47 LSKNVIKNAMGV
+47 LSKNVIKNALGV
-59 GIPGTGGVGIE
+59 GRPGTGGVGIE

-93 KEELKKAKEIV
+93 EDELKKAKEIV
-104 SNNIINI
+104 DKNIINI
-111 NQKDIDKPLYIEVEV
+111 KQKNTNKALYIEVELL
-126 SDGKDKC
+126 SETSKS

-146 IKKNE
+146 IE
-151 EVICDNNCG
+151 CDDEIIMDNNS
-160 KCCDEVEDDYK
+160 EVSEDLEEDYK
-171 LFRIKDIYEF
+171 LFKIADIYNF
-181 AKNIDFSE
+181 AKEADFDD
-189 IEFILES
+189 IKFILES
-196 ARMNEKVSEE
+196 AKMNEKVSEE
-206 GLKNDYGLQ
+206 GLKGDYGLQ

-220 LQKGTFNL
+220 IEKGNFNL

-249 DGCPMPIMTTAGSG
+249 DGCAMPIMTTAGSG

-271 PVSSTSKLLGKNNED
+271 PVAQTARLLDKSEEE

-327 YLLGGNLENIN
+327 YLLGGDLENIN

-380 GISATSNDGI
+380 GISATANDGI
-390 ISQDVEKTIESIETL
+390 VAKDVKMINPFT
-405 IQNGFKNVDDTILNI
+405 
-420 MLEKKKKNNSK
+420 

>member
-1 MRELYLKTLKK
+1 MRELYLRTLKK

-27 YAASLSS
+27 YAASIAA
-34 EHVNGEIKEVNIY
+34 EHLKGEIKEVNIY
-47 LSKNVIKNAMGV
+47 LSKNVIKNALGV

-93 KEELKKAKEIV
+93 EDELKKAKEIV
-104 SNNIINI
+104 DKNIINI
-111 NQKDIDKPLYIEVEV
+111 KQKNTHKALYIEVELL
-126 SDGKDKC
+126 SETSKA

-146 IKKNE
+146 IE
-151 EVICDNNCG
+151 CDDEIIMDNNS
-160 KCCDEVEDDYK
+160 EVSEDLEEDYK
-171 LFRIKDIYEF
+171 LFKIADIYNF
-181 AKNIDFSE
+181 AKEADFDD
-189 IEFILES
+189 IKFILES
-196 ARMNEKVSEE
+196 AKMNEMVSEE
-206 GLKNDYGLQ
+206 GLKGDYGLQ

-220 LQKGTFNL
+220 IQKGNFNL

-249 DGCPMPIMTTAGSG
+249 DGCAMPIMTTAGSG

-271 PVSSTSKLLGKNNED
+271 PVAQTARLLDKSEEK

-327 YLLGGNLENIN
+327 YLLGGDLENIN

-380 GISATSNDGI
+380 GISATANDGI
-390 ISQDVEKTIESIETL
+390 VAKDVEETIESIETL

-420 MLEKKKKNNSK
+420 MLEKKKNNK

>member
-27 YAASLSS
+27 YAASIAA
-34 EHVNGEIKEVNIY
+34 EHLKGEIKEVNIY
-47 LSKNVIKNAMGV
+47 LSKNVIKNALGV

-93 KEELKKAKEIV
+93 EDELKKAKEIV
-104 SNNIINI
+104 DKNIINI
-111 NQKDIDKPLYIEVEV
+111 KQKNTNKALYIEVELLAET
-126 SDGKDKC
+126 SKS

-146 IKKNE
+146 IE
-151 EVICDNNCG
+151 CDDEIIMDNNS
-160 KCCDEVEDDYK
+160 EVNEDLEEDYK
-171 LFRIKDIYEF
+171 LFKIADIYNF
-181 AKNIDFSE
+181 AKEADFDD
-189 IEFILES
+189 IKFILES
-196 ARMNEKVSEE
+196 AKMNEKVSEE
-206 GLKNDYGLQ
+206 GLKGDYGLQ

-220 LQKGTFNL
+220 IQKGNFNL

-249 DGCPMPIMTTAGSG
+249 DGCAMPIMTTAGSG

-271 PVSSTSKLLGKNNED
+271 PVAQTARLLDKSEEE

-327 YLLGGNLENIN
+327 YLLGGDLENIN

-371 IQCANLAIN
+371 IQCANLAMN
-380 GISATSNDGI
+380 GISATANDGI
-390 ISQDVEKTIESIETL
+390 VAKDVEETIESIETL

-420 MLEKKKKNNSK
+420 MLEKKKNNK

>member
-27 YAASLSS
+27 YAASIAA
-34 EHVNGEIKEVNIY
+34 EHLKGEIKEVNIY
-47 LSKNVIKNAMGV
+47 LSKNVIKNALGV

-93 KEELKKAKEIV
+93 EDELKKAKEIV
-104 SNNIINI
+104 DKNIINI
-111 NQKDIDKPLYIEVEV
+111 KQKNTNKALYIEVELL
-126 SDGKDKC
+126 SETSKS

-146 IKKNE
+146 IE
-151 EVICDNNCG
+151 CDDEIIMDNNS
-160 KCCDEVEDDYK
+160 EVSEDLEEDYK
-171 LFRIKDIYEF
+171 LFKIADIYNF
-181 AKNIDFSE
+181 AKKADFDD
-189 IEFILES
+189 IKFILES
-196 ARMNEKVSEE
+196 AKMNEKVSEE
-206 GLKNDYGLQ
+206 GLKGDYGLQ

-220 LQKGTFNL
+220 IEKGNFNL

-249 DGCPMPIMTTAGSG
+249 DGCAMPIMTTAGSG

-271 PVSSTSKLLGKNNED
+271 PVAQTARLLDKSEEE

-327 YLLGGNLENIN
+327 YLLGGDLENIN

-380 GISATSNDGI
+380 GISATANDGI
-390 ISQDVEKTIESIETL
+390 VAKDVEETIESIETL

-420 MLEKKKKNNSK
+420 MLEKKKNNK

>member
-1 MRELYLKTLKK
+1 MRELYLRTLKK

-27 YAASLSS
+27 YAASIAA
-34 EHVNGEIKEVNIY
+34 EHLKGETKEVNIY
-47 LSKNVIKNAMGV
+47 LSKNVIKNALGV

-93 KEELKKAKEIV
+93 EDELKKAKEIV
-104 SNNIINI
+104 DKNIINI
-111 NQKDIDKPLYIEVEV
+111 KQKNTNKALYIEVELL
-126 SDGKDKC
+126 SETSKS

-146 IKKNE
+146 IE
-151 EVICDNNCG
+151 CDDEIIMDNNS
-160 KCCDEVEDDYK
+160 EVSEDLEEDYK
-171 LFRIKDIYEF
+171 LFKIADIYNF
-181 AKNIDFSE
+181 AKEADFDD
-189 IEFILES
+189 IKFILES
-196 ARMNEKVSEE
+196 AKMNEKVSEE
-206 GLKNDYGLQ
+206 GLKGDYGLQ

-220 LQKGTFNL
+220 IEKGNFNL

-249 DGCPMPIMTTAGSG
+249 DGCAMPIMTTAGSG

-271 PVSSTSKLLGKNNED
+271 PVAQTARLLDKSEEE

-327 YLLGGNLENIN
+327 YLLGGDLENIN

-380 GISATSNDGI
+380 GISATANDGI
-390 ISQDVEKTIESIETL
+390 VAKDVEETIESIETL

-420 MLEKKKKNNSK
+420 MLEKKKNNK

>member
-27 YAASLSS
+27 YAASIAA
-34 EHVNGEIKEVNIY
+34 EHLNGEIKEVNIY
-47 LSKNVIKNAMGV
+47 LSKNVIKNALGV

-93 KEELKKAKEIV
+93 EDELKKAKEIV
-104 SNNIINI
+104 DKNIINI
-111 NQKDIDKPLYIEVEV
+111 KQKNTHKALYIEVELLAET
-126 SDGKDKC
+126 SKA

-146 IKKNE
+146 IE
-151 EVICDNNCG
+151 CDDEIIMDNNS
-160 KCCDEVEDDYK
+160 EVSEDLEEDYK
-171 LFRIKDIYEF
+171 LFKIADIYNF
-181 AKNIDFSE
+181 AKEADFDD
-189 IEFILES
+189 IKFILES
-196 ARMNEKVSEE
+196 AKMNEKVSEE
-206 GLKNDYGLQ
+206 GLKGDYGLQ

-220 LQKGTFNL
+220 IQKGNFNL

-249 DGCPMPIMTTAGSG
+249 DGCAMPIMTTAGSG

-271 PVSSTSKLLGKNNED
+271 PVAQTARLLDKSEEE

-380 GISATSNDGI
+380 GISATANDGI
-390 ISQDVEKTIESIETL
+390 VAKDVEETIESIETL

-420 MLEKKKKNNSK
+420 MLEKKKNNK